1 MTAIYILSFTSCAD
15 PRQTSGAEADPG
27 GGPEAGVPAEG
38 GGVGAAEGAGG
49 AERQQGAGG
58 RHPEAHARRVQPQ
71 AQGVGAHEDL
81 LARE

>member
-1 MTAIYILSFTSCAD
+1 MTAISNASFTSCAD
-15 PRQTSGAEADPG
+15 PRQTPRAEADPG
-27 GGPEAGVPAEG
+27 GRFEAGVQAEG
-38 GGVGAAEGAGG
+38 GRVGAAEGAGG